1 MSQTATYDYVIVGAG
16 SSGATLAAR
25 LSEDPRVTVL
35 LLEAGQPRQHDF
47 WVRTP
52 VGVAK
57 LLQNPDYV
65 WMSNTVGQQYLQ
77 GQSVYWPHGK
87 LPGGS
92 SSVNGMLYV
101 RGEPAEY
108 DHWAELGCDG
118 WSYRD
123 CLPYFKRM
131 ESSPQG
137 EARYRG
143 REGPISVTH
152 LKERHR
158 TPLTDAFVES
168 CHTAGIPLTD
178 DYNGAQY
185 EGVSYLQ
192 LSTRD
197 GRRCSTAIGYLDP
210 GARRANLNLQVQA
223 HATRVL
229 FEDRKATGIEYL
241 QGGVRRIARA
251 RRKVVLSAGP
261 IRSPQLLELS
271 GVGQAARLQQL
282 GIPVV
287 HDAPQVGE
295 NLRDHLQGRITLR
308 CTQPV
313 TFNDILASRWRTL
326 AMGAGYLLTRRGLMS
341 TPSCAAHALARGR
354 PGLNRPTVKIQLHY
368 VSGASR
374 YRGTN
379 GDGLDPFPGFSIGF
393 FQLRPE
399 SAGSLHA
406 VSTDPLAEPL
416 IDPRYLASEND
427 RQQML
432 DALRLARKVMTQPAM
447 RPWIDSETR
456 PGLSVQ
462 DDDGLLDYIRQCG
475 QTSWHPIGTCR
486 MGGDRHAVV
495 DPRLRVRGVEGLCVV
510 DSSVMPTMPSSNTNA
525 GSIMIGEKAAD
536 LLRATH

>member
-1 MSQTATYDYVIVGAG
+1 MSEAATYDYVIVGAG

-25 LSEDPRVTVL
+25 LSQNPRITVL

-57 LLQNPDYV
+57 LLLDPNYV
-65 WMSNTVGQQYLQ
+65 WMSNTVEQQHLQ
-77 GQSVYWPHGK
+77 GQSVFWPHGK

-108 DHWAELGCDG
+108 DRWGALGCSG
-118 WSYRD
+118 WSFRD

-131 ESSPQG
+131 ESSLLG
-137 EARYRG
+137 EADYRG
-143 REGPISVTH
+143 RDGPISVTH

-158 TPLTDAFVES
+158 NPLTDAFVEA
-168 CHTAGIPLTD
+168 CQTAGIPPTD

-185 EGVSYLQ
+185 EGVAYLQ
-192 LSTRD
+192 LSTRN
-197 GRRCSTAIGYLDP
+197 GRRCSTAIGYLDDGVKRP
-210 GARRANLNLQVQA
+210 NLDLQVQA

-229 FEDRKATGIEYL
+229 FTGRKAIGIEYL
-241 QGGVRRIARA
+241 QGGATRVAHA
-251 RRKVVLSAGP
+251 RRMVVLSAGP

-295 NLRDHLQGRITLR
+295 NLRDHLQARITLR
-308 CTQPV
+308 CTRSV
-313 TFNDILASRWRTL
+313 TLNEILASRWRTL
-326 AMGAGYLLTRRGLMS
+326 AMGAGYLLTRRGFMS
-341 TPSCAAHALARGR
+341 TPSCAAHALARTR
-354 PGLNRPTVKIQLHY
+354 PEQNRPAVKIQLHFI
-368 VSGASR
+368 SGASR
-374 YRGTN
+374 YTSDERYGM
-379 GDGLDPFPGFSIGF
+379 DPFPGFSIGF
-393 FQLRPE
+393 FQLRPQ
-399 SAGSLHA
+399 SSGSLHA
-406 VSTDPLAEPL
+406 ISTDPLAEPL
-416 IDPRYLASEND
+416 IDPQYLASEHD

-432 DALRLARKVMTQPAM
+432 DALRLARKVMAQPAM
-447 RPWIDSETR
+447 RPWIESETR

-475 QTSWHPIGTCR
+475 QTWWHTIGTCR
-486 MGGDRHAVV
+486 MGGDRDSVV

-536 LLRATH
+536 LLRTMH